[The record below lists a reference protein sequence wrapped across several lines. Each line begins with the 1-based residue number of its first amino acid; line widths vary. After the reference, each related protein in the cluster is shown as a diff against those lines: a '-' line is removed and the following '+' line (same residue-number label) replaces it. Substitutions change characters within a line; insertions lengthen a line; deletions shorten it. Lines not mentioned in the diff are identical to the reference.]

1 MAKAIPIYPAASA
14 HTAQLDLRHFRYFV
28 AVAEELHFGRAARR
42 LHMAQPPLSQQIKWL
57 EDELGVRL
65 FHRNTHHVSLTEAG
79 RIFLKE
85 ARRVLCDVERAV
97 RIARQAGEG
106 TAGHLVVGFHSQFDG
121 GVISMVKAALEAAF
135 PELVTRFAPMD
146 TMAQLAAL
154 KEGRIRVGITGV
166 PIDEEDVAVEAM
178 MRPPLVVAMPEGH
191 ALAGRRSLK
200 LADLANER
208 FVAFS
213 RDMNPWIRDLLE
225 RRCRESGFTL
235 QVAQESNSPMSMEG
249 FVAAG
254 TGICILPAWVA
265 SGRKGVARRPLEE
278 GELPIDL
285 AMITL
290 RGQDSPVLRKLRE
303 ALLAALRESIAEAE

>member
-1 MAKAIPIYPAASA
+1 MAKAIPIYPAAGA
-14 HTAQLDLRHFRYFV
+14 YTAQLDLRHFRYFV
-28 AVAEELHFGRAARR
+28 AVAEELHFGRAARK

-65 FHRNTHHVSLTEAG
+65 FDRDTHHVSLTDAG

-85 ARRVLCDVERAV
+85 ARRVLCDVERSV
-97 RIARQAGEG
+97 RMARQAGEG

-121 GVISMVKAALEAAF
+121 GVISMVKAALETAF
-135 PELVTRFAPMD
+135 PELETRFAPMD

-154 KEGRIRVGITGV
+154 KEGRIRVGVTGV
-166 PIDEEDVAVEAM
+166 PIEEEDVTVEAI
-178 MRPPLVVAMPEGH
+178 MRPPLMVTMREGH

-208 FVAFS
+208 FVMFS
-213 RDMNPWIRDLLE
+213 RDMNPWIRDMFE

-235 QVAQESNSPMSMEG
+235 KVAQESNSPMSMEG

-254 TGICILPAWVA
+254 TGICILPAWVT
-265 SGRKGVARRPLEE
+265 SGRKGLARRPLED

-285 AMITL
+285 ALITL

-303 ALLAALRESIAEAE
+303 ALLAALRESIAEVG